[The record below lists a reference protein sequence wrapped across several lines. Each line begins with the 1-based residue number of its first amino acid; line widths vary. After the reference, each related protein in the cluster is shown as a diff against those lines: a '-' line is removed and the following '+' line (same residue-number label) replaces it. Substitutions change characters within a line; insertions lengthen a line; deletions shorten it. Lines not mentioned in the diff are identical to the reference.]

1 MDPSKTL
8 DDVPDNLSAKYK
20 DSFAYLTVRD
30 RMPVILTKVVDTVY
44 RMKNKMRDECGEDTS
59 DELKDITG
67 RLSKLRFQIQTDKPV
82 EHLEDSRTD
91 TQFWNQHHQ
100 DLLKL
105 NNGKPIKWFSAAWLY
120 LECYMYRR
128 IQESV
133 ELTHKLKG
141 LDVFEEQKREAYHTS
156 EGAVTT
162 LLTYLLEV
170 VGQCQG
176 YSSEE
181 KADKLKQF
189 LEVALWGNKCDL
201 SISAG
206 FSNSQTTCILEQLNL
221 LNPNILADD
230 SQHVIQTL
238 QQKRQTRGQAGR
250 VDIVLDNAGF
260 ELVTD
265 LCLAEFLM
273 SADLASSIH
282 FHGKAIPWFV
292 SDVTRND
299 LEWML
304 QIMMGTNNLA
314 ISTFGAKWQERL
326 KLGSWVFHD
335 SDFWTSPFDFSLM
348 KKRANDL
355 YSDLGEADLVFFK
368 GDLNYRKLVG
378 DKRWDPTDSFS
389 RSLRGFEPAPLCSLR
404 ALKSDVVVGLK
415 PGLAEKTEHHDKDW
429 MINGKW
435 AVISFHQ
442 LSGHS

>member
-1 MDPSKTL
+1 MDTQESASH
-8 DDVPDNLSAKYK
+8 VPDNLSAKYK
-20 DSFAYLTVRD
+20 DSFAYLTIKD
-30 RMPVILTKVVDTVY
+30 RLPVILTKVVDTVY
-44 RMKNKMRDECGEDTS
+44 RMKNKMKDEDTS

-67 RLSKLRFQIQTDKPV
+67 RISKMRFQIQTDKPV
-82 EHLEDSRTD
+82 ENLEDSRTD
-91 TQFWNQHHQ
+91 TPIWNQHHQ

-105 NNGKPIKWFSAAWLY
+105 NNGQPIKWFSAAWLY

-133 ELTHKLKG
+133 ELTNKLKS
-141 LDVFEEQKREAYHTS
+141 LDVFEDQKCEAYYTS

-176 YSSEE
+176 YSSQE

-206 FSNSQTTCILEQLNL
+206 FSNSQTTCILDQLKL
-221 LNPNILADD
+221 LNSNILADH
-230 SQHVIQTL
+230 SQQVIETL
-238 QQKRQTRGQAGR
+238 QHQMKGDAGR

-265 LCLAEFLM
+265 LCLAEFLV
-273 SADLASSIH
+273 SAGLASTIH
-282 FHGKAIPWFV
+282 FHGKAMPWFV
-292 SDVTRND
+292 SDVTRKD
-299 LEWML
+299 FQWVLETMK
-304 QIMMGTNNLA
+304 GTNNLA
-314 ISTFGAKWQERL
+314 ISTFGAKWQKLLE
-326 KLGSWVFHD
+326 LGSWVFHD
-335 SDFWTSPFDFSLM
+335 DDFWTTPFDFSMM
-348 KKRANDL
+348 KKHASEL
-355 YSDLGEADLVFFK
+355 YSDLGKADLVFFK

-378 DKRWDPTDSFS
+378 DKRWDPTESFS
-389 RSLRGFEPAPLCSLR
+389 SSLRGFEPAPVCSLR

-415 PGLAEKTEHHDKDW
+415 PGQAEMTQHHDKDW

-435 AVISFHQ
+435 AVISFHP
-442 LSGHS
+442 GHS